1 MGILVDQ
8 DTRVIFQGLTGA
20 TATRMAERAIAS
32 GTNVVGGVTPG
43 KGGFKHLS
51 LPVFDSVAE
60 AVAETRPDATGVFVP
75 PTKAAEAMIEAIEA
89 EIPLVVCVTERVP
102 VLDMVRVKEAL
113 AGSKTR
119 VIGPNSYGI
128 ITPEA
133 CRIGVMPDRPHKP
146 GRIGIA
152 SRSATLAYEAVAQT
166 TRLRL
171 GQSTSV
177 GIGGDPVHG
186 LDFVDCLELFLADP
200 KTAGVVLIGEI
211 GGHAEQEAAAFLEER
226 RPKKPVVAYVAGV
239 NAPPERRMGHAGTVD
254 LLGRGDVM
262 DKIRALEQAG
272 VIVVESANLIGHA
285 MRQALD
291 GVS

>member
-32 GTNVVGGVTPG
+32 GTKVVGGVTPG
-43 KGGFKHLS
+43 KGGSRHLS

-60 AVAETRPDATGVFVP
+60 A
-75 PTKAAEAMIEAIEA
+75 AADMIEAIEA

-102 VLDMVRVKEAL
+102 VLDMVRVKQAL

-166 TRLRL
+166 TRFRL

-186 LDFVDCLELFLADP
+186 LDFVGCLELFLADP
-200 KTAGVVLIGEI
+200 KTAGIVLIGEI
-211 GGHAEQEAAAFLEER
+211 GGRAEQDAAVFLEDR
-226 RPKKPVVAYVAGV
+226 RPNKPVVAYVAGM

-254 LLGRGDVM
+254 LLGQGDVM
-262 DKIRALEQAG
+262 DKIQALEKAG

-291 GVS
+291 GAS

>member
-32 GTNVVGGVTPG
+32 GTKVVGGVTPG
-43 KGGFKHLS
+43 KGGSRHLS

-75 PTKAAEAMIEAIEA
+75 PAQAAAAMIEAIEA

-102 VLDMVRVKEAL
+102 VLDMVRVKQAL

-166 TRLRL
+166 TRFRL

-186 LDFVDCLELFLADP
+186 LDFVGCLELFLADP
-200 KTAGVVLIGEI
+200 KTAGIVLIGEI
-211 GGHAEQEAAAFLEER
+211 GGRAEQDAAVFLEDR
-226 RPKKPVVAYVAGV
+226 RPNKPVVAYVAGM

-254 LLGRGDVM
+254 LLGQGDVM
-262 DKIRALEQAG
+262 DKIQALEKAG

-291 GVS
+291 GAS